1 MLHFKVFTPTFE
13 VRARQLP
20 MALDFT
26 DTPIE
31 YVKGIGP
38 KRAEWLRS
46 ELGIASAGDL
56 LEHLPFRYEDRTAF
70 ARVDAL
76 SSDAVAVQLR
86 GVITGINQVTGKR
99 GSRLVAKF
107 KDDSGTIDLVW
118 FKGAR
123 WMASQI
129 PVQQKVVVYGK
140 PTKYQNRWN
149 MPHPEVE
156 LEAQFEQR
164 KGAGLQPVYRTSEK
178 LTQRGLSSA
187 GLAKAVRTLLAHP
200 QFSAAE
206 RLPESI
212 RTELKF
218 PSRADAFRQVHA
230 PQNAEEAERGRR
242 SLKFEELLL
251 LQIKLLQ
258 QKQAQ
263 TQDVPGVRFGEVGE
277 LFNAYYSQHI
287 PFELTGAQKRV
298 MREIRADLN
307 TGWHMNRLLQGD
319 VGSGKTMVA
328 LLTALL
334 ALDNGYQACVM
345 APTEI
350 LANQH
355 YVSFQEA
362 LADLP
367 VCVELLTG
375 SVKTAQRKPILAG
388 LEAGEVHILIG
399 THALIEPGVQFKRL
413 GLAIIDEQHRFGV
426 AQRSKLWAKA
436 NPAPHVLVMT
446 ATPIP
451 RTLAMTAYGDLDVS
465 VIDEMPPG
473 RKPIKTVHRTD
484 EARLSVFQFME
495 DEIKRGRQVYVV
507 YPLIEESAT
516 LDHKDL
522 MDGYESL
529 SRRFPLPDFRIGIV
543 HGRMKPEAKDMEME
557 RFANGTSH
565 ILVATTVIEVGVNV
579 PNASVMVI
587 ESAERF
593 GLAQLHQL
601 RGRVGRGAEQ
611 SYCILM
617 TGNELSKD
625 GRRRFETM
633 CRTND
638 GFELAEVDMEL
649 RGPGD
654 LMGTQQSGVPDLK
667 MADLLR
673 DRELLTT
680 ARYIG
685 TRILE
690 EDPRLESPPY
700 AILKAALIRAQQG
713 RTNWS
718 RIS

>member
-1 MLHFKVFTPTFE
+1 
-13 VRARQLP
+13 
-20 MALDFT
+20 MAPDFI
-26 DTPIE
+26 DIPIE

-86 GVITGINQVTGKR
+86 GVITGINQVPGKR

-107 KDDSGTIDLVW
+107 KDESGTLDLVW

-164 KGAGLQPVYRTSEK
+164 KGAGLQPVYRTTEK
-178 LTQRGLSSA
+178 LTQRGMSSA
-187 GLAKAVRTLLAHP
+187 GLAKAIRTLLAHP
-200 QFSAAE
+200 QFSAAD
-206 RLPESI
+206 RLPEAI

-218 PSRADAFRQVHA
+218 PSRAEAFRRVHA
-230 PQNAEEAERGRR
+230 PQNAEEAELGRR

-367 VCVELLTG
+367 VRVELLTG

-625 GRRRFETM
+625 GRRRLETM

-700 AILKAALIRAQQG
+700 AILKAALIRAQQD

>member
-1 MLHFKVFTPTFE
+1 MPTE
-13 VRARQLP
+13 IAE
-20 MALDFT
+20 
-26 DTPIE
+26 TPIE
-31 YVKGIGP
+31 FVKGIGP
-38 KRAEWLRS
+38 KRAEWLRG
-46 ELGIASAGDL
+46 ELGIHTAADL
-56 LEHLPFRYEDRTAF
+56 LEHLPFRYEDRTGF
-70 ARVDAL
+70 ASVAAL
-76 SSDAVAVQLR
+76 ASDAVAIQLQ
-86 GVITGINQVTGKR
+86 GVIMGLQQVPGKR
-99 GSRLVAKF
+99 GARLVAKF
-107 KDDSGTIDLVW
+107 QDETGSVDLVW
-118 FKGAR
+118 FKGAK
-123 WMASQI
+123 WIASQI
-129 PVQQKVVVYGK
+129 PVQQKVVVFGK
-140 PTKYQNRWN
+140 PAKYQGRWN
-149 MPHPEVE
+149 IPHPEIE
-156 LEAQFEQR
+156 LLSSFENRQ
-164 KGAGLQPVYRTSEK
+164 GAGLQPVYRTTEK
-178 LTQRGLSSA
+178 LTNRGLSSA
-187 GLAKAVRTLLAHP
+187 GIAKAIRGLLAQTDFFSTECLP
-200 QFSAAE
+200 ADLLRELQF
-206 RLPESI
+206 PG
-212 RTELKF
+212 RTEAL
-218 PSRADAFRQVHA
+218 RWVHA
-230 PQNAEEAERGRR
+230 PQHAEQAERGRKR
-242 SLKFEELLL
+242 LKFEELLL
-251 LQIKLLQ
+251 LQLKLLR

-263 TQDVPGVRFGEVGE
+263 TRDVPGVRFEQVGE
-277 LFNAYYSQHI
+277 RFNQYYAQHI

-355 YVSFQEA
+355 LESFKEA
-362 LADLP
+362 LAALP
-367 VCVELLTG
+367 VRVELLTG

-388 LEAGEVHILIG
+388 LASGEVHILIG
-399 THALIEPGVQFKRL
+399 THALIEPAVVFHRL

-436 NPAPHVLVMT
+436 RPAPHVLVMT

-473 RKPIKTVHRTD
+473 RKEIKTVHRTD
-484 EARLSVFQFME
+484 EARLAVFQFME

-529 SRRFPLPDFRIGIV
+529 SRRFPLPEYRIGIV
-543 HGRMKPEAKDMEME
+543 HGRMKSEDKDMEMN
-557 RFANGTSH
+557 RFASGTSH

-611 SYCILM
+611 SYCVLM
-617 TGNELSKD
+617 TGTELSKD
-625 GRRRFETM
+625 GRTRLETM

-667 MADLLR
+667 MADLMR

-685 TRILE
+685 NRL
-690 EDPRLESPPY
+690 LESDPELAQPQH
-700 AILKAALIRAQQG
+700 AILNAALKRAQRG
-713 RTNWS
+713 RPNWS

>member
-1 MLHFKVFTPTFE
+1 MPTE
-13 VRARQLP
+13 IAE
-20 MALDFT
+20 
-26 DTPIE
+26 TPIE

-38 KRAEWLRS
+38 KRAEWLRG
-46 ELGIASAGDL
+46 ELGIHTAADL
-56 LEHLPFRYEDRTAF
+56 LEHLPFRYEDRTGF
-70 ARVDAL
+70 ASVAAL
-76 SSDAVAVQLR
+76 ASDAVAIQLQ
-86 GVITGINQVTGKR
+86 GVIMGLQQVPGKR
-99 GSRLVAKF
+99 GARLVAKF
-107 KDDSGTIDLVW
+107 QDETGSVDLVW
-118 FKGAR
+118 FKGAK
-123 WMASQI
+123 WIAAQI
-129 PVQQKVVVYGK
+129 PVQQKVVVFGK
-140 PTKYQNRWN
+140 PAKYQGRWN
-149 MPHPEVE
+149 IPHPEIE
-156 LEAQFEQR
+156 LLSSFENRQ
-164 KGAGLQPVYRTSEK
+164 GAGLQPVYRTTEK
-178 LTQRGLSSA
+178 LTNRGLSSA
-187 GLAKAVRTLLAHP
+187 GIAKAIRGLLAQTDFFSP
-200 QFSAAE
+200 ECLPADLLRELQF
-206 RLPESI
+206 PG
-212 RTELKF
+212 RTEALCW
-218 PSRADAFRQVHA
+218 VHA
-230 PQNAEEAERGRR
+230 PQHAEQAERGRKR
-242 SLKFEELLL
+242 LKFEELLL
-251 LQIKLLQ
+251 LQLKLLR

-263 TQDVPGVRFGEVGE
+263 TRDVPGVRFEQVGE
-277 LFNAYYSQHI
+277 RFNQYYAQHI

-355 YVSFQEA
+355 LESFKEA
-362 LADLP
+362 LAALP
-367 VCVELLTG
+367 VRVELLTG

-388 LEAGEVHILIG
+388 LASGEVHILIG
-399 THALIEPGVQFKRL
+399 THALIEPAVVFHRL

-436 NPAPHVLVMT
+436 RPAPHVLVMT

-473 RKPIKTVHRTD
+473 RKEIKTVHRTD
-484 EARLSVFQFME
+484 EARLAVFQFME

-529 SRRFPLPDFRIGIV
+529 SRRFPLPEYRIGIV
-543 HGRMKPEAKDMEME
+543 HGRMKSEDKDMEMN
-557 RFANGTSH
+557 RFASGTSQ

-611 SYCILM
+611 SYCVLM
-617 TGNELSKD
+617 TGTELSKD
-625 GRRRFETM
+625 GRTRLETM

-667 MADLLR
+667 MADLMR

-685 TRILE
+685 NRLLE
-690 EDPRLESPPY
+690 EDPELAQPQH
-700 AILKAALIRAQQG
+700 AILNAALKRAQRG
-713 RTNWS
+713 RPNWS

>member
-1 MLHFKVFTPTFE
+1 MSQSFVE
-13 VRARQLP
+13 
-20 MALDFT
+20 
-26 DTPIE
+26 TPIE
-31 YVKGIGP
+31 FVKGIGA

-46 ELGIASAGDL
+46 ELGIYRVQDL
-56 LEHLPFRYEDRTAF
+56 LEHVPFRYEDRTRFMTSNQIA
-70 ARVDAL
+70 
-76 SSDAVAVQLR
+76 SEAVSVQLK
-86 GVITGINQVTGKR
+86 GVITDLKQVPGKR
-99 GSRLVAKF
+99 GARLVATF
-107 KDDSGTIDLVW
+107 KDETGTLDLVW

-123 WMASQI
+123 WIASQI
-129 PVQQKVVVYGK
+129 PVQQRVVVFGK
-140 PTKYQNRWN
+140 PAQYQNRWN
-149 MPHPEVE
+149 IAHPEIE
-156 LEAQFEQR
+156 LEATFVAR
-164 KGAGLQPVYRTSEK
+164 GGNALQPVYSTTEK
-178 LTQRGLSSA
+178 LTNRGMSSA
-187 GLAKAVRTLLAHP
+187 GLAKAVRTVLLQPDWNWH
-200 QFSAAE
+200 E
-206 RLPESI
+206 TLPAYLLE
-212 RTELKF
+212 ELKM
-218 PSRADAFRQVHA
+218 PTKMEAIQMVHL
-230 PQNAEEAERGRR
+230 PRTHEEADRGRR
-242 SLKFEELLL
+242 RLKFEELLM
-251 LQIKLLQ
+251 LQLTLLQ
-258 QKQAQ
+258 QKRAQ
-263 TQDVPGVRFGEVGE
+263 TRDLPGVRFERVGD
-277 LFNAYYSQHI
+277 LFNRFYESHL

-298 MREIRADLN
+298 MKEIRADVN

-355 YVSFQEA
+355 LESFRDA
-362 LADLP
+362 LNGLEIR
-367 VCVELLTG
+367 VELLTG
-375 SVKTAQRKPILAG
+375 SVKTAQRRDILEGTAN
-388 LEAGEVHILIG
+388 GEVQILIG
-399 THALIEPGVQFKRL
+399 THALIEPGVVFKKL

-473 RKPIKTVHRTD
+473 RKEIKTVHRSD
-484 EARLSVFQFME
+484 AARLAVFQFIE
-495 DEIKRGRQVYVV
+495 DEVNKGRQVYVV
-507 YPLIEESAT
+507 YPLIEESSS
-516 LDHKDL
+516 LDYKDL
-522 MDGYESL
+522 MDGYESVT
-529 SRRFPLPDFRIGIV
+529 RRFPLPAYRIGIV
-543 HGRMKPEAKDMEME
+543 HGRMKPEDKDIEME
-557 RFANGTSH
+557 RFKNGSSQ

-579 PNASVMVI
+579 PNATTMVI

-611 SYCILM
+611 SYCVLM
-617 TGNELSKD
+617 TGAELSKEAT
-625 GRRRFETM
+625 RRMETM

-667 MADLLR
+667 MADLMR
-673 DRELLTT
+673 DREILTT

-685 TRILE
+685 NRLLE
-690 EDPRLESPPY
+690 EDPELKMEKH
-700 AILKAALIRAQQG
+700 AIINATLKRAREG

>member
-1 MLHFKVFTPTFE
+1 MPTE
-13 VRARQLP
+13 IAE
-20 MALDFT
+20 
-26 DTPIE
+26 TPIE

-38 KRAEWLRS
+38 KRAEWLRG
-46 ELGIASAGDL
+46 ELGIHTAADL
-56 LEHLPFRYEDRTAF
+56 LEHLPFRYEDRTGF
-70 ARVDAL
+70 ASVAAL
-76 SSDAVAVQLR
+76 ASDAVAIQLQ
-86 GVITGINQVTGKR
+86 GVIMGLQQVPGKR
-99 GSRLVAKF
+99 GARLVAKF
-107 KDDSGTIDLVW
+107 QDETGSVDLVW
-118 FKGAR
+118 FKGAK
-123 WMASQI
+123 WIASQI
-129 PVQQKVVVYGK
+129 PVQQKVVVFGK
-140 PTKYQNRWN
+140 PAKYQGRWN
-149 MPHPEVE
+149 IPHPEIE
-156 LEAQFEQR
+156 LLSSFENRQ
-164 KGAGLQPVYRTSEK
+164 GAGLQPVYRTTEK
-178 LTQRGLSSA
+178 LTNRGLSSA
-187 GLAKAVRTLLAHP
+187 GIAKAIRGLLAQTDFFSP
-200 QFSAAE
+200 ECLPADLLRELQF
-206 RLPESI
+206 PG
-212 RTELKF
+212 RTEALCW
-218 PSRADAFRQVHA
+218 VHA
-230 PQNAEEAERGRR
+230 PQHVEQAERGRKR
-242 SLKFEELLL
+242 LKFEELLL
-251 LQIKLLQ
+251 LQLKLLR

-263 TQDVPGVRFGEVGE
+263 TRDVPGVRFEQVGE
-277 LFNAYYSQHI
+277 RFNQYYAQHI

-355 YVSFQEA
+355 LESFKEA
-362 LADLP
+362 LAALP
-367 VCVELLTG
+367 VRVELLTG

-388 LEAGEVHILIG
+388 LASGEVHILIG
-399 THALIEPGVQFKRL
+399 THALIEPAVVFHRL

-436 NPAPHVLVMT
+436 RPAPHVLVMT

-473 RKPIKTVHRTD
+473 RKEIKTVHRTD
-484 EARLSVFQFME
+484 EARLAVFQFME

-529 SRRFPLPDFRIGIV
+529 SRRFPLPEYRIGIV
-543 HGRMKPEAKDMEME
+543 HGRMKSEDKEMEMN
-557 RFANGTSH
+557 RFASGTSH

-611 SYCILM
+611 SYCVLM
-617 TGNELSKD
+617 TGTELSKD
-625 GRRRFETM
+625 GRTRLETM

-667 MADLLR
+667 MADLMR

-685 TRILE
+685 NRLLE
-690 EDPRLESPPY
+690 EDPELAQPQH
-700 AILKAALIRAQQG
+700 AILNAALKRAQRG
-713 RTNWS
+713 RPNWS